1 MSVMTTFDYG
11 VAAMMAHSEAMGA
24 IGQNI
29 ANMRTPGYKRADVQF
44 ASLIANPL
52 PDEQVAGSVV
62 TKTRRLIDAQG
73 SFERTGRPLDIALD
87 GPGMLIYSTSPQP
100 GGELLYSR
108 NGSLSTMP
116 VGVAA
121 QGGPFLSAYD
131 DLYLMAW
138 PIGADGKVTGTDAG
152 SLEAIPYSLRDG
164 FDGRQT
170 STASLVATVPATGG
184 PTTSFEIFRY
194 DGSGNQS
201 RLLSDWNRNVSTVTL
216 AGNLDSSTAAQV
228 APIDFAAMTPASF
241 SLADADTIAAT
252 GFDHDFTRRIKV
264 TDTLG
269 ANHDVTFNVMKIGTA
284 GDWAF
289 ALSSPDAAGIV
300 GTTNNL
306 LGWGTLSFA
315 GDGKLSGLQFSNSA
329 AAPADIPANA
339 AGDLA
344 TSLPVDWLNGAAA
357 SPVDI
362 VFGSQNEAVGLAQS
376 ATDFSVRTLNTW
388 TASFRDLA
396 GAAIGSP
403 TTVIFDGAGNLVS
416 PATGALDVG
425 GLFSLDVSDVKQLGV
440 ASYKGEYRQ
449 DGLGSGDFLNWQIDE
464 GGVVSGV
471 FESGAVT
478 PLYRLP
484 IALFANANGLAE
496 QSRGLFAQSTASG
509 APAFEMAGKT
519 ARVVSET
526 RELSNVSLEDE
537 FSQMIVT
544 QRAYAS
550 AAQLIQTADEMT
562 KTARDLR

>member
-1 MSVMTTFDYG
+1 MSTMTTFDYG

-52 PDEQVAGSVV
+52 PGEQVAGSVV

-73 SFERTGRPLDIALD
+73 SFEGTGRPLDIALD

-100 GGELLYSR
+100 GGEIFFSR

-116 VGVAA
+116 VGAA
-121 QGGPFLSAYD
+121 AEGGPFLSAYD
-131 DLYLMAW
+131 DMYLMAW
-138 PIGADGKVTGTDAG
+138 PIQQDGKLAGTDTG

-170 STASLVATVPATGG
+170 TTASLVATIPATGG

-194 DGSGNQS
+194 DASGDQS
-201 RLLSDWNRNVSTVTL
+201 RLLSDWNRAPSIVTL
-216 AGNLDSSTAAQV
+216 AGNLDSTTPART
-228 APIDFAAMTPASF
+228 APIDFAAMTPATF
-241 SLADADTIAAT
+241 GLADADAIAAT
-252 GFDHDFTRRIKV
+252 GFAHDFTRKLKV
-264 TDTLG
+264 TDALG
-269 ANHDVTFNVMKIGTA
+269 GNHDVALSIMKIGA
-284 GDWAF
+284 GNDWAF
-289 ALSSPDAAGIV
+289 ALSSQDAAGIT
-300 GTTNNL
+300 GTANNL
-306 LGWGTLSFA
+306 LGWGTLGFA
-315 GDGKLSGLQFSNSA
+315 GEGKLSSLQFSSSA
-329 AAPADIPANA
+329 AAPVAVPANA

-344 TSLPVDWLNGAAA
+344 ASLAVDWTNGASA
-357 SPVDI
+357 STVEI
-362 VFGSQNEAVGLAQS
+362 QFGSTNEAVGLEQS
-376 ATDFSVRTLNTW
+376 DAEFGVRSLNTW
-388 TASFRDLA
+388 TASFRDLS
-396 GAAIGSP
+396 GTAIGSP
-403 TTVIFDGAGNLVS
+403 TRVIFDGAGNLVS
-416 PATGALDVG
+416 PANGALDVG
-425 GLFSLDVSDVKQLGV
+425 GLFSLDVSDVKQLGN
-440 ASYKGEYRQ
+440 ASYKGEFRQ

-478 PLYRLP
+478 PLYQLP

-496 QSRGLFAQSTASG
+496 QSRGLFAASTASG
-509 APAFEMAGKT
+509 DPIFEVAGKT
-519 ARVVSET
+519 ARVISET

>member
-1 MSVMTTFDYG
+1 MSMMTSFDYG

-52 PDEQVAGSVV
+52 PGEQVAGSVV
-62 TKTRRLIDAQG
+62 TNTRRLIDAQG

-87 GPGMLIYSTSPQP
+87 GPGMLIYSTSPKA
-100 GGELLYSR
+100 GGELLFSR

-116 VGVAA
+116 AGVAA
-121 QGGPFLSAYD
+121 EGGPFLSAYD

-138 PIGADGKVTGTDAG
+138 PIRQDGTIAGTDTG

-164 FDGRQT
+164 FAGRQT
-170 STASLVATVPATGG
+170 TSASLVATVPATGG

-194 DGSGNQS
+194 DGSGNQT
-201 RLLSDWNRNVSTVTL
+201 RLISDWNRTESTVTL
-216 AGNLDSSTAAQV
+216 VGNLDSSTTARV
-228 APIDFAAMTPASF
+228 APIDFAAMTPATF
-241 SLADADTIAAT
+241 SLANADAVAAT
-252 GFDHDFTRRIKV
+252 GFGHDFTRKLKV

-269 ANHDVTFNVMKIGTA
+269 SSHDLALSIMKIGT
-284 GDWAF
+284 GDDWAF
-289 ALSSPDAAGIV
+289 ALSSPDATGIA

-315 GDGKLSGLQFSNSA
+315 GEGKLSTLRFSSSA
-329 AAPADIPANA
+329 AAPVDIPANA

-344 TSLPVDWLNGAAA
+344 AALAVDWMNGASA
-357 SPVDI
+357 SPVAI
-362 VFGSQNEAVGLAQS
+362 QFGSTNEAVGLEQS
-376 ATDFSVRTLNTW
+376 ADDFGVRSLNTW
-388 TASFRDLA
+388 TASFRNPA
-396 GAAIGSP
+396 GTAIGSP

-416 PATGALDVG
+416 PETGTLDVG
-425 GLFSLDVSDVKQLGV
+425 GLFTLDVSDVKQLGN
-440 ASYKGEYRQ
+440 ASYKGEFRQ

-496 QSRGLFAQSTASG
+496 QSRGLFATSTASG
-509 APAFEMAGKT
+509 DPIFEVAGKT
-519 ARVVSET
+519 ARVISET

-562 KTARDLR
+562 RTARDLR